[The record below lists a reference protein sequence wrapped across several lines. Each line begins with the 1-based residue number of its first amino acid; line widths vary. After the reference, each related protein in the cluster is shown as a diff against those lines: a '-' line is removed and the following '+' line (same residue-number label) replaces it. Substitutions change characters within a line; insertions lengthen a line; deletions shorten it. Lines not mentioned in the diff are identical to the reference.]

1 MAIPV
6 TGLSQLGDQLLRAS
20 GDYANIKLRKQ
31 SEAEQRAQ
39 ALADLADQRRYSE
52 GRQDIERGNRMTDTA
67 QLAQMN
73 QRFEALQRA
82 QQLGLIAVTDI
93 GKIEVENLALGELA
107 KREAAEAARK
117 TQMRERAQSRV
128 DAIAK
133 KLSILQD
140 EIMADEMVEKIRPQV
155 SETELKKE
163 MQRLAL
169 LANPEIK
176 DIMKMPK
183 ELIEGQR
190 NAALTAANA
199 KLAEEW
205 MMNVQDAKARAANN
219 KLLFRSLM
227 DENNQLLQA
236 YGTVGDIPTML
247 ADPAS
252 LPGPSGVIPNPA
264 KRPTEDFIPP
274 PPDIPPQAT
283 QSSANQYPV
292 TSLMGLAE
300 RAPPI
305 QDVLAAPGMAID
317 AIGRYGGAGLQGLLS
332 GDFSVPET
340 GPVTMAGNKLG
351 SMFAG
356 PVQGPVDPV
365 QVARTQWLQNA
376 WRDPS
381 NPPKPLGPLQN
392 LDSNG
397 QYKQLVRRPP
407 TSVFSYPDPYG
418 SLMGP

>member
-39 ALADLADQRRYSE
+39 SLADLADQRRYSE
-52 GRQDIERGNRMTDTA
+52 GRQDIERGNRMQDTA

-82 QQLGLIAVTDI
+82 QQLGLIAATDL
-93 GKIEVENLALGELA
+93 GNMAAENLALGELA
-107 KREAAEAARK
+107 KREGAEAARK

-128 DAIAK
+128 DSNAVQMQ
-133 KLSILQD
+133 SI
-140 EIMADEMVEKIRPQV
+140 MEKIAEDERIASSQP
-155 SETELKKE
+155 EINPIELRAE
-163 MQRLAL
+163 QERLAR
-169 LANPEIK
+169 LANPDKKQISDA
-176 DIMKMPK
+176 DIA
-183 ELIEGQR
+183 GQY
-190 NAALTAANA
+190 NAAMESYEKKLMMDWAKRTQEAKINA
-199 KLAEEW
+199 QNNKMILRGLAE
-205 MMNVQDAKARAANN
+205 
-219 KLLFRSLM
+219 
-227 DENNQLLQA
+227 ENNQLLQL
-236 YGTVGDIPTML
+236 YGTVGDVPRTM
-247 ADPAS
+247 
-252 LPGPSGVIPNPA
+252 
-264 KRPTEDFIPP
+264 
-274 PPDIPPQAT
+274 Q
-283 QSSANQYPV
+283 QSSPAAVLSAPRSDPMAAFKSTIAPPAPAATPTAQPSSGQYPV

-305 QDVLAAPGMAID
+305 QDVLAAPGQAID

-351 SMFAG
+351 SMFSG
-356 PVQGPVDPV
+356 PVQSPVDPV

-381 NPPKPLGPLQN
+381 NPPKPLGPLKD
-392 LDSNG
+392 LDPNG
-397 QYKQLVRRPP
+397 QYKDLIRRTP

-418 SLMGP
+418 SLGL